1 MKKFENL
8 LANCVRFQGGIR
20 YRVADHVE
28 GEGGDDF
35 GRGFSQGPVEL
46 YGADF
51 APSADTGLL
60 HIFLKKITRY
70 GDTCL
75 QHFI

>member
-1 MKKFENL
+1 MKRKPFLKNKKI
-8 LANCVRFQGGIR
+8 LANCVCFQGGIR

-35 GRGFSQGPVEL
+35 RRGFSQGPVEL

-60 HIFLKKITRY
+60 GF
-70 GDTCL
+70 
-75 QHFI
+75 